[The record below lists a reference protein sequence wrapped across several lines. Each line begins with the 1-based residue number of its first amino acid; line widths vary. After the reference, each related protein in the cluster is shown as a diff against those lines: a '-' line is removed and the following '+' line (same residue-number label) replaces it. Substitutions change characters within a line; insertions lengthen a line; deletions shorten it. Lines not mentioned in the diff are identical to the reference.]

1 MAKKG
6 KGFVNA
12 IGKLG
17 KEFGKE
23 VIADTVLGAM
33 DMANNIVKEA
43 APIVDKALDR
53 QYEHQKNLVKVPNL
67 VDMPLQAAQDY
78 CEEIGLRAV
87 LIELPAH
94 AKYASYRPNRIID
107 TDPKPS
113 LLQGGVLKGSLIKLR
128 YIDDETLAESKL
140 KAKKADQKKTEDQQ
154 KLLKQLPVVKL
165 PLLGEKKK

>member
-6 KGFVNA
+6 KGFVNV
-12 IGKLG
+12 IGKLS
-17 KEFGKE
+17 KELGKE
-23 VIADTVLGAM
+23 VIGGTVLGAM

-78 CEEIGLRAV
+78 CEEIGLKAV
-87 LIELPAH
+87 LIELPPH

-107 TDPKPS
+107 TEPKPN

-128 YIDDETLAESKL
+128 YIDEETLAESKL
-140 KAKKADQKKTEDQQ
+140 KVKKEHQKKVENQQ

-165 PLLGEKKK
+165 PLVGEKKK